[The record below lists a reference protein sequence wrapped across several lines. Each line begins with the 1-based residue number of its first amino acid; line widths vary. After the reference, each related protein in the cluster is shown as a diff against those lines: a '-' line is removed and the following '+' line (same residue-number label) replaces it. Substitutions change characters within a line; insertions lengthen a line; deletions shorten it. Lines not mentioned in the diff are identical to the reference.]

1 MTKSVRATPA
11 AAGHGPRMSD
21 QLGGL
26 IDSEHTHNPGRDQ
39 ELRFCPLTWRRNG
52 PDWVL
57 LAGRRRFGRVV
68 ADTCYPGMWRSTLSG
83 GRLRDMANLAWAK
96 NAVLAA
102 AERELEWEACQ
113 RAAIAPSKCP
123 EKRGVFEGS
132 APPIAPNER
141 GVTSVERGLPSAPT
155 SPWSAS

>member
-1 MTKSVRATPA
+1 MTKTVRTAP
-11 AAGHGPRMSD
+11 
-21 QLGGL
+21 GGACHRCRPE
-26 IDSEHTHNPGRDQ
+26 DA
-39 ELRFCPLTWRRNG
+39 PLTWRRNG

-68 ADTCYPGMWRSTLSG
+68 ADSKYPGMWRSTLSG
-83 GRLRDMANLAWAK
+83 GRLSDMANLAWAK

-102 AERELEWEACQ
+102 AERELEWEARQ
-113 RAAIAPSKCP
+113 RAATAPSKCP

-141 GVTSVERGLPSAPT
+141 GLPSAPT